1 MPERENWYEI
11 SLQARLISEMFI
23 YSDDYAIA

>member
-11 SLQARLISEMFI
+11 SLQTRLNSEMFI